1 MGLQIFILTLAFTLI
16 RVKEHLPKAQYCPVT
31 DKQPVAC
38 PHCSSQFINQSV
50 LDSHLQRCP
59 VTEDERNVGRGR
71 GQGRGRS
78 TGQVGQSFLSETN
91 IFKYFC
97 GIDSKAESS
106 VREYDLMQVF
116 REIKR

>member
-1 MGLQIFILTLAFTLI
+1 MR
-16 RVKEHLPKAQYCPVT
+16 RVKEHLPKAQHCPVT

-50 LDSHLQRCP
+50 LDCHLQRCP

-78 TGQVGQSFLSETN
+78 TGQVGQLDTGLVFLKQ
-91 IFKYFC
+91 IYLFFC
-97 GIDSKAESS
+97 GVDSEEGGS
-106 VREYDLMQVF
+106 VREYDLMQVSG
-116 REIKR
+116 EIKR